1 VLALAFSL
9 TCGALWAASWRWRAY
24 WDTVLSASR
33 LGVLCVGQ
41 ACQGRLQAGGSPEIH
56 STILTV
62 SFTSPL
68 AMYALWCRVVGRLM
82 GSVKHVFPSQSRA
95 WSNHR
100 VVVTAQKSRL
110 SNTLRLGPSFPGNL
124 ARLAGLS
131 VAGDLYIPSPLV
143 PSRPQT
149 RESRRVVRR
158 HGEFG
163 LLCFGRKVAAVD
175 PRRDHQ
181 SSPGCRF
188 GRENRACG
196 LCPWLWEA
204 V

>member
-1 VLALAFSL
+1 M
-9 TCGALWAASWRWRAY
+9 GR
-24 WDTVLSASR
+24 
-33 LGVLCVGQ
+33 

-56 STILTV
+56 STILTA

-100 VVVTAQKSRL
+100 VVVTARKSRL

-149 RESRRVVRR
+149 RESRRVVHRR
-158 HGEFG
+158 GEFG

-196 LCPWLWEA
+196 LCPWL
-204 V
+204 